1 MQFTVEQKPTFA
13 HITGTGRLNMVGAPK
28 LREVVAEVVSGG
40 SNHVVVDLGGTEFMD
55 SSGLGALVGC
65 LKTARGAG
73 GDLRIA
79 NVQEQVRMVL
89 ELTNMDRIFTPYPSV
104 ETAYDG
110 V

>member
-1 MQFTVEQKPTFA
+1 MQITTTTRDDLVEVATAGK
-13 HITGTGRLNMVGAPK
+13 LNMASEAE
-28 LREVVAEVVSGG
+28 LRQAVAEASAAGGARIVV
-40 SNHVVVDLGGTEFMD
+40 NLADTEFMD

-65 LKTARGAG
+65 LKAAREAG

-79 NVQEQVRMVL
+79 NVQDQVRMVL

-104 ETAYDG
+104 ETAYAG

>member
-1 MQFTVEQKPTFA
+1 MRITTTTRDDLVEVATEGK
-13 HITGTGRLNMVGAPK
+13 LNMASAPE
-28 LREVVAEVVSGG
+28 LRRAVAEASAVGGALIVV
-40 SNHVVVDLGGTEFMD
+40 NLADTEFMD

-65 LKTARGAG
+65 LKAAREAG

-79 NVQEQVRMVL
+79 NVQDQVRMVL

-104 ETAYDG
+104 ETAYAG

>member
-1 MQFTVEQKPTFA
+1 MHFTTSTRGDLVEIATAGK
-13 HITGTGRLNMVGAPK
+13 LNMASAPE
-28 LREVVAEVVSGG
+28 LRRVVAEIAAPGGARIVV
-40 SNHVVVDLGGTEFMD
+40 NLAGTEFMD

-79 NVQEQVRMVL
+79 NVQEQVRLVL
-89 ELTNMDRIFTPYPSV
+89 ELTNMDRIFTPYSSV